1 MRLQEIERIPARDFT
16 GRQVLDYG
24 LHPIQDLVG
33 LQRLGPR
40 FYYRINDYGG
50 QSETLIQQYYEE
62 QPGLV
67 RHVGELQ
74 TSLAWEMPIP
84 AQRVSHIAVDP
95 RYQKQGLARQL
106 YRLYLDKTGMALVA
120 GDSQTPG
127 GRVMWK
133 LLWQDPQIDV
143 VGLVGV
149 EDSDFDRWEEL
160 PQFRQW
166 IDNLM
171 AIGGEYLGQK
181 TFHWFEVPLRQMRRE
196 MNILRGFRLYDPTHW
211 DTNEPVLATTM
222 LARRRGAQ

>member
-1 MRLQEIERIPARDFT
+1 MRLQEIERIPAKDFT
-16 GRQVLDYG
+16 GRDTLNPQLQYRSELKG
-24 LHPIQDLVG
+24 LKQLS
-33 LQRLGPR
+33 PR

-50 QSETLIQQYYEE
+50 QSETLIQQYYEV

-67 RHVGELQ
+67 RQVGELE
-74 TSLAWEMPIP
+74 TSRAWEMPIP
-84 AQRVSHIAVDP
+84 AQRVSYIAVDP
-95 RYQKQGLARQL
+95 RYRKLGLALQL
-106 YRLYLDKTGMALVA
+106 YRLYLDKTGLALVA

-127 GRVMWK
+127 GRAMWQR
-133 LLWQDPQIDV
+133 LWQDPQIDV

-196 MNILRGFRLYDPTHW
+196 MNILRGFRLYDPTDW
-211 DTNEPVLATTM
+211 DTDEPVLATTM